1 MKIIN
6 FHIFSNTRWEKKGTL
21 LTYNFTNTGSDSLYE
36 YLYKCIKKDILSGKI
51 KTGEKLPS
59 KRMFAKNL
67 GISVIT
73 VENAYGQ
80 LIAEGYIYSQPKK
93 GFFVSDLKITSP
105 VENESGTDRHPV
117 ILTGGEN
124 AYLADFS
131 SNQTETAVFP
141 FSIWT
146 RTMREIMSEKQEELM
161 TNPPCGGIMEL
172 RENIAR
178 YLMDFRGMSVQ
189 REQIIVGAGTEYLYS
204 LLIQLLGEKCV
215 YGVENPGY
223 HKVAKIY
230 ESMGVSYRYLDMDHA
245 GILPSQLEEKK
256 VQILHTSPSHHF
268 PTGVVMPV
276 SRRYELLGWAAGSS
290 DRYIIE
296 DDYDSE
302 LRLSGKPIPTL
313 QSMDVSGKVIYM
325 NTFTKTLSS
334 TVRISYM
341 VLPDSLADRFY
352 RNLSFYSC
360 TVSNFEQY
368 TLSRFIQNGSFEKH
382 INRLRNYYQ
391 MKRDKLLEAFHSHPI
406 HKYISIYEEE
416 AGVHFL
422 MKIDTEKTEK
432 EVMDAARAKG
442 IRLNPVSGYY
452 FGIPPEQEQIYV
464 MNYSSVPLEKKE
476 EIVSRIYEAVL

>member
-1 MKIIN
+1 M
-6 FHIFSNTRWEKKGTL
+6 
-21 LTYNFTNTGSDSLYE
+21 LTYNFTDTGSDSLYE

-51 KTGEKLPS
+51 KAGEKLPS

-80 LIAEGYIYSQPKK
+80 LMAEGYIYSQPKK
-93 GFFVSDLKITSP
+93 GFFVSDLKYTP
-105 VENESGTDRHPV
+105 MPEAKHKTDIDQLV
-117 ILTGGEN
+117 LSEGEHTW
-124 AYLADFS
+124 LADFS
-131 SNQTETAVFP
+131 SNQTETEVFP

-161 TNPPCGGIMEL
+161 TNPPCGGILEL
-172 RENIAR
+172 REHIAR
-178 YLMDFRGMSVQ
+178 YLMDFRGMNVR

-204 LLIQLLGEKCV
+204 LLIQLLGEDHI

-230 ESMGVSYRYLDMDHA
+230 QSMGVPYCYLNMDQC
-245 GILPSQLEEKK
+245 GIRMDELEEKK
-256 VQILHTSPSHHF
+256 VEILHISPSHHF

-276 SRRYELLGWAAGSS
+276 SRRYELLGWAAT
-290 DRYIIE
+290 DPKHYIIE

-302 LRLSGKPIPTL
+302 LRLEGRPIPTL
-313 QSMDVSGKVIYM
+313 QSMDVSEKVIYM

-341 VLPDSLADRFY
+341 ILPDHLAELFY
-352 RNLSFYSC
+352 QKLSFYSC

-368 TLSRFIQNGSFEKH
+368 TLARFIQNGSFEKH

-391 MKRDKLLEAFHSHPI
+391 AKRDQLLETFRSHPI

-422 MKIDTEKTEK
+422 MKIDTKKSEK
-432 EVMDAARAKG
+432 EVLEAAGKKG

-452 FGIPPEQEQIYV
+452 FGTPPEEGHLYV